1 MKFTI
6 NSTGTVSD
14 DHFKSTSDT
23 ISHRLPTQYHVYRHS
38 ITKYLVS
45 TVCYNYTFNC
55 NLKINGD
62 RDILYY
68 VPQLTA
74 VNLQPKYL
82 TIKN

>member
-1 MKFTI
+1 VTI
-6 NSTGTVSD
+6 
-14 DHFKSTSDT
+14 TSSQHLT
-23 ISHRLPTQYHVYRHS
+23 PFLTVYRHS

-62 RDILYY
+62 QDILHY

-82 TIKN
+82 TIKNSAFLTYWS